1 MNQLQA
7 RGISENM
14 SFADAKLA
22 KIKKFAAPKCHRK
35 TWEINMSGT
44 KDNRLAAID
53 NIETLVYQIRGIQVM
68 LDSDLADIYGYEVK
82 NLNRQV
88 KRNIDRFP
96 GDFMFQLTK
105 EEVEE
110 LRRQNVTANI
120 NPMSRSLPY
129 VFSEQGI
136 YMLATVLNGELA
148 VQQSILVM
156 RAFKNM
162 RHYIIANKQLAS
174 KDDLQK
180 LALSAQ
186 EYQSKTD
193 KTIKIIKKKIDELS
207 ENFIL
212 EKELKSIVIYKGQK
226 FEADAAYTEII
237 QSAKKTIYMIDDY
250 VNTKTL
256 QLLSKKKKGVS
267 VILFTENGYGR
278 GGYLTS
284 MEVNDFNTEYPSLTL
299 KPNGECH
306 DRFIVLD
313 YGLSS
318 EKVYHCGASSKDA
331 GRKVCAINAIENV
344 DMIHPFIEKLLKN
357 PNKKI

>member
-14 SFADAKLA
+14 PFAGAKLA
-22 KIKKFAAPKCHRK
+22 KIKKFAAPKSHRK

-162 RHYIIANKQLAS
+162 RHYIIANKQLCYKYS
-174 KDDLQK
+174 L
-180 LALSAQ
+180 
-186 EYQSKTD
+186 T
-193 KTIKIIKKKIDELS
+193 TC
-207 ENFIL
+207 
-212 EKELKSIVIYKGQK
+212 SIV
-226 FEADAAYTEII
+226 
-237 QSAKKTIYMIDDY
+237 
-250 VNTKTL
+250 
-256 QLLSKKKKGVS
+256 
-267 VILFTENGYGR
+267 
-278 GGYLTS
+278 
-284 MEVNDFNTEYPSLTL
+284 
-299 KPNGECH
+299 
-306 DRFIVLD
+306 
-313 YGLSS
+313 
-318 EKVYHCGASSKDA
+318 
-331 GRKVCAINAIENV
+331 
-344 DMIHPFIEKLLKN
+344 
-357 PNKKI
+357 